1 MVSICQFARTLSRKK
16 CASRAASY
24 LTIRTL
30 SANLAAM
37 HDWLTGYGYLSL
49 FLLSFL
55 ASTLIPLGSEW
66 LLIAMLL
73 AKEDPTRVVAVAT
86 AGNFLGALSSYWI
99 GLYGGEFL
107 KVRVLRMDAATT
119 LKAERLYGRF
129 GSFSLLFSWLP
140 VVGDPLC
147 LIGGVLRV
155 HLLRFS
161 LLVFSGK
168 LARYAAVAW
177 LTLKGASL

>member
-1 MVSICQFARTLSRKK
+1 
-16 CASRAASY
+16 
-24 LTIRTL
+24 
-30 SANLAAM
+30 M
-37 HDWLTGYGYLSL
+37 HDWLSGYGFLSL

-66 LLIAMLL
+66 LLVAMLL
-73 AKEDPTRVVAVAT
+73 AKYDPTRVVAVAT
-86 AGNFLGALSSYWI
+86 LGNYLGALTSYGI

-107 KVRVLRMDAATT
+107 RVRVLRMSDSTT
-119 LKAERLYGRF
+119 KKAERLYGRF
-129 GSFSLLFSWLP
+129 GSYSLLLSWLP

-147 LIGGVLRV
+147 LVGGVLRV
-155 HLLRFS
+155 RFFRFS

-168 LARYAAVAW
+168 LVRYAAVAW

>member
-1 MVSICQFARTLSRKK
+1 M
-16 CASRAASY
+16 Y
-24 LTIRTL
+24 
-30 SANLAAM
+30 
-37 HDWLTGYGYLSL
+37 DWLFGYGFLSL

-73 AKEDPTRVVAVAT
+73 AKYDPTRVVAVAT
-86 AGNFLGALSSYWI
+86 AGNYLGALTSYWI

-107 KVRVLRMDAATT
+107 KVRVLRMDDKASGR
-119 LKAERLYGRF
+119 AERLYQRF
-129 GSFSLLFSWLP
+129 GSYSLLLSWLP
-140 VVGDPLC
+140 IVGDPLC
-147 LIGGVLRV
+147 LVGGVLRV
-155 HLLRFS
+155 RFLRFS

-168 LARYAAVAW
+168 LARYTAVAW

>member
-1 MVSICQFARTLSRKK
+1 
-16 CASRAASY
+16 
-24 LTIRTL
+24 
-30 SANLAAM
+30 M
-37 HDWLTGYGYLSL
+37 HDWLSGYGFLSL
-49 FLLSFL
+49 FMLSFL

-66 LLIAMLL
+66 LLVAMLL
-73 AKEDPTRVVAVAT
+73 ARYDPVRVVAVAT
-86 AGNFLGALSSYWI
+86 AGNYLGALSSYWI
-99 GLYGGEFL
+99 GLYGGDFL
-107 KVRVLRMDAATT
+107 KVRVLRMDGAATSR
-119 LKAERLYGRF
+119 AEKLYRRF
-129 GSFSLLFSWLP
+129 GSFSLLLSWLP

-147 LIGGVLRV
+147 LVGGVLRV

>member
-1 MVSICQFARTLSRKK
+1 
-16 CASRAASY
+16 
-24 LTIRTL
+24 
-30 SANLAAM
+30 M
-37 HDWLTGYGYLSL
+37 HDWLTSYGYLSL

-66 LLIAMLL
+66 LLVAMLL
-73 AKEDPTRVVAVAT
+73 ARYDPTRVVAVAT
-86 AGNFLGALSSYWI
+86 AGNYLGALTSYAI

-107 KVRVLRMDAATT
+107 KLRVLRMDDRAT
-119 LKAERLYGRF
+119 LKAERFYGRF
-129 GSFSLLFSWLP
+129 GSYSLLFSWLP
-140 VVGDPLC
+140 IVGDPLC
-147 LIGGVLRV
+147 LVGGVFRV
-155 HLLRFS
+155 RLLRFS